1 LDGERNCKAQAVE
14 VFQNDLSCASSSK
27 PTRHS
32 MKKNIPMPPTLE
44 EKLKAIDLEVRNLHF
59 KWKFFS
65 QLFTDPNRVKILNA
79 TAASLFQ
86 SVEDSMLSD
95 ILLSV
100 ARLTDPP
107 KSLGQENLSFE
118 NLIQEMPSGSLQTE
132 VVNLLSQIKEKTQ
145 DIKTWRNKK
154 LSHNDLQK
162 ALGSFSLPP
171 IQKKDL
177 TDTLRL
183 IPNIMNL
190 IHRHFSDT
198 MVMYEMCITSN
209 DGDAL
214 LFYLEYGLD
223 AWEEDKRNHNVDR
236 LHKLRD
242 RRRANKEELDAD

>member
-1 LDGERNCKAQAVE
+1 MQ
-14 VFQNDLSCASSSK
+14 
-27 PTRHS
+27 
-32 MKKNIPMPPTLE
+32 KNIPMPPSLE

-65 QLFTDPNRVKILNA
+65 QLFTDPNSVKTLNA

-95 ILLSV
+95 ILLSIM
-100 ARLTDPP
+100 RLTDPP
-107 KSLGQENLSFE
+107 KSLGQENLSFD
-118 NLIQEMPSGSLQTE
+118 NLIQEIPNGPLRTE
-132 VVNLLSQIKEKTQ
+132 VVNLLPLIKEKTK
-145 DIKTWRNKK
+145 DIKTWRDKK

-177 TDTLRL
+177 TDTLEL
-183 IPNIMNL
+183 IPRIMNL

-198 MVMYEMCITSN
+198 TIMYEMCVTSN
-209 DGDAL
+209 DGNSL

-223 AWEEDKRNHNVDR
+223 VWEEDKRNQNMDR
-236 LHKLRD
+236 LHKLNKIRA
-242 RRRANKEELDAD
+242 ANKNKSQTD

>member
-1 LDGERNCKAQAVE
+1 MNKD
-14 VFQNDLSCASSSK
+14 
-27 PTRHS
+27 
-32 MKKNIPMPPTLE
+32 IPMPPALE

-65 QLFTDPNRVKILNA
+65 QLFTDPNRVAILNA

-86 SVEDSMLSD
+86 SIEDSMLSD
-95 ILLSV
+95 ILLSI

-107 KSLGQENLSFE
+107 KSFKQENLSFE
-118 NLIQEMPSGSLQTE
+118 NLIQEMPDSSLRTE
-132 VVNLLSQIKEKTQ
+132 VVNLLSQIKEKTK
-145 DIKTWRNKK
+145 DIKTWRDKK

-177 TDTLRL
+177 TDTLEL
-183 IPNIMNL
+183 IPKIMNL

-198 MVMYEMCITSN
+198 TVMYEMCVTSN
-209 DGDAL
+209 DGDSL

-223 AWEEDKRNHNVDR
+223 VWEEDKRNHNVDR
-236 LHKLRD
+236 LHKLKKRQA
-242 RRRANKEELDAD
+242 ANKSEPQID

>member
-1 LDGERNCKAQAVE
+1 M
-14 VFQNDLSCASSSK
+14 SK
-27 PTRHS
+27 YA
-32 MKKNIPMPPTLE
+32 KNAPMPPALE
-44 EKLKAIDLEVRNLHF
+44 EKLKAMDIEVRNLHF

-65 QLFTDPNRVKILNA
+65 QLFTDPNRVKTLNA

-95 ILLSV
+95 ILLSIM
-100 ARLTDPP
+100 RLTDPA
-107 KSLGQENLSFE
+107 KSLGKGNLSFE
-118 NLIQEMPSGSLQTE
+118 NIIQEIPDGSLRKE
-132 VVNLLSQIKEKTQ
+132 VVNLLPLIKEKTK
-145 DIKTWRNKK
+145 DIKTWRDKK

-177 TDTLRL
+177 TGTLEL
-183 IPNIMNL
+183 IPRIMNL

-198 MVMYEMCITSN
+198 TVMYEMCVTSN

-223 AWEEDKRNHNVDR
+223 AWEEDKRNHNLDR
-236 LHKLRD
+236 LHKLNKIRA
-242 RRRANKEELDAD
+242 ANKSKSQTD